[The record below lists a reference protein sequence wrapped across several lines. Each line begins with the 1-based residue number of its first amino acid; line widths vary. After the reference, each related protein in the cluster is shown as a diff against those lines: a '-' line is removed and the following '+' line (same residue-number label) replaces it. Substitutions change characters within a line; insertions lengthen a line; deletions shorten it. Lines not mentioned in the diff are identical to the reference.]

1 MTDTLHF
8 DHLGPAALSDAVEAY
23 RALRRTSPVAW
34 SDRHGGFAIL
44 SRYGDVRCAAQSWPV
59 FSSMAVSIP
68 GGPGG
73 SIPLMVDPPDHSRYR
88 SLLSALFSP
97 ARVRAAEPDVQ
108 RLVNELVDGF
118 VDRGSCDVSAELTQ
132 VVPTLVLAR
141 MMGVTPADERRF
153 LDWVNILV
161 YQAHPDLTE
170 GRGATLQMHAYL
182 SDLACRRDV
191 FGLSLS
197 QPEVVNICMT
207 LVFAALGP
215 TTFLLNGALLELDRD
230 RETRRRLIGHPEL
243 MTPATEELLRYLS
256 PVRSI
261 GRVVKQGARLFGHD
275 FCPGERVLLLWGSA
289 NRDEVQFDAPET
301 LLLDRA
307 PNRHLAFG
315 AGVHRCVG
323 AHLARLEFRVVLQE
337 ILRRL
342 PDYRVVDPSTLEWQP
357 GHTSGI
363 TRLPI
368 AWSLERRQLA

>member
-1 MTDTLHF
+1 MTDTVHF
-8 DHLGPAALSDAVEAY
+8 DHLGPAALGDAVDGY
-23 RALRRTSPVAW
+23 RTLRRTSPVAW
-34 SDRHGGFAIL
+34 SDCHGGFAIL
-44 SRYGDVRCAAQSWPV
+44 CRYGDVRCAAQSWPV
-59 FSSMAVSIP
+59 FSSVAVSIP

-97 ARVRAAEPDVQ
+97 ARVRAGEPDV
-108 RLVNELVDGF
+108 RTLVNKLVDGF

-132 VVPTLVLAR
+132 IVPTVVLAR
-141 MMGVTPADERRF
+141 MMGVPPADEGRF
-153 LDWVNILV
+153 LHWVNLLV
-161 YQAHPDLTE
+161 YQAHPDLAE
-170 GRGATLQMHAYL
+170 GREATLQLHAYL
-182 SDLACRRDV
+182 SDLACRSDV

-197 QPEVVNICMT
+197 QSEVVNICMT

-230 RETRRRLIGHPEL
+230 REARRRLVGHPEL
-243 MTPATEELLRYLS
+243 MSAATEELLRYLS

-261 GRVVKQGARLFGHD
+261 GRVVKQGTTLFGHD

-289 NRDEVQFDAPET
+289 NRDEARFGAPDA
-301 LLLDRA
+301 LILDRS

-323 AHLARLEFRVVLQE
+323 AHLARLEFRVVLE
-337 ILRRL
+337 EVLSRL
-342 PDYRVVDPSTLEWQP
+342 PDYRVVDSARLEWQP

-368 AWSLERRQLA
+368 AWSLERR